1 MNYDKILKGVFLSRP
16 NRFIAYVDLDG
27 KTVTCHVKN
36 TGRCRELLIPGVT
49 VILEYFPKAGETGRK
64 TSYDLIAV
72 YKDSLLINMDSQA
85 PNKAAL
91 EWLQALSH
99 QASAST
105 LPLSGSSSPFGSLIP
120 ADIRREVT
128 YKDSRFDLAFTLTDP
143 QNGESHPAFMEVKG
157 VTLEE
162 NGQVRFPDA
171 PTERGVKHL
180 CGLMDARSHGFLSY
194 VLFVIQMKGVHSFS
208 PNDITHPAF
217 GQTLRQAQSQGVQLL
232 AYDCLVT
239 PDTMVIDAPVKIVL

>member
-1 MNYDKILKGVFLSRP
+1 MNYNKICKGVFLSRP

-27 KTVTCHVKN
+27 ETVTCHVKN

-49 VILEYFPKAGETGRK
+49 VILEFFPKAKEAGRK
-64 TSYDLIAV
+64 TAYDLIAV
-72 YKDSLLINMDSQA
+72 YKDRLLINMDSQA

-91 EWLQALSH
+91 EWLQSLSL
-99 QASAST
+99 QASDRT
-105 LPLSGSSSPFGSLIP
+105 LAPSGSPSPFGNLIP

-128 YKDSRFDLAFTLTDP
+128 YKDSRFDLAFRLADP
-143 QNGESHPAFMEVKG
+143 KSGESRPAFMEVKG

-194 VLFVIQMKGVHSFS
+194 VLFVIQMKGIHSFS

-217 GQTLRQAQSQGVQLL
+217 GQTLRQAQSQDVQIL

-239 PDTMVIDAPVKIVL
+239 PDSMMIDSPVKVVL